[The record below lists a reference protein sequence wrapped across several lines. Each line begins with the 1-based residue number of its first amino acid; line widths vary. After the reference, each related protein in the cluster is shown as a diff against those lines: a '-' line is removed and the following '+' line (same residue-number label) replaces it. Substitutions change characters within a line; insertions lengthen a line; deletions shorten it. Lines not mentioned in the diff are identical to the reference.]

1 MLVGLAR
8 TSTDDQKAGLEHQI
22 ETLKKLGCEKLF
34 VEETSSVRQRPV
46 LDQAL
51 EWVRDGDVLCV
62 TTLSRLARSVPHLWQ
77 IIQHLESKKVSL
89 RILDMGVDTSTPHGR
104 LVTTLIA
111 GIVQWEREIMLERQA
126 IGIRKARMEGKFRG
140 RVPVARRQT
149 DEIIRLK
156 RDGMNPA
163 DIAKKLQIG
172 RSSVYRVLADNPVKI
187 GAELLPEAAELRP
200 TRPS

>member
-1 MLVGLAR
+1 MR
-8 TSTDDQKAGLEHQI
+8 
-22 ETLKKLGCEKLF
+22 KLF